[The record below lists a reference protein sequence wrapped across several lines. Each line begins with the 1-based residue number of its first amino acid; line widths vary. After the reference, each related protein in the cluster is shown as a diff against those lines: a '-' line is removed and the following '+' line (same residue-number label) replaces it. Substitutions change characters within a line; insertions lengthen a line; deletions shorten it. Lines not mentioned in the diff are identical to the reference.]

1 MYKKRILFMII
12 LLPVLFQ
19 GFAQQET
26 IGENT
31 RGFSLRTNL
40 LYWAVATPNLGVEW
54 QPSDNWGILVNGAYS
69 HWIWSGDGKHHRTWL
84 VQPEVRYY
92 LGENKN
98 WFLGLEGHAGEF
110 NFKFKGTG
118 YQGNAIGG
126 GLTGGYRLPLGRD
139 AINRVSTFYLDFSLG
154 LGYTS
159 LKYEEYY
166 RSNGVFVLKEGG
178 LKKNVFAPTQLGV
191 SLIFKL

>member
-1 MYKKRILFMII
+1 MYKKRILLMAI
-12 LLPVLFQ
+12 LLPVLLQ
-19 GFAQQET
+19 GFAQQAGTNSEKV
-26 IGENT
+26 
-31 RGFSLRTNL
+31 SLRTNL

-69 HWIWSGDGKHHRTWL
+69 HWIWNGEDKQHRTWL

-92 LGENKN
+92 FSSPLWRPGGV
-98 WFLGLEGHAGEF
+98 WFIGAEFHAGQF
-110 NFKFKGTG
+110 NFKFNDTG
-118 YQGNAIGG
+118 YQGDALGG
-126 GLTGGYRLPLGRD
+126 GITGGYKLRLSHVFD
-139 AINRVSTFYLDFSLG
+139 LDFSLG

-159 LKYEEYY
+159 LKYEKYY
-166 RSNGVFVLKEGG
+166 RSNDVFVLKEGR